1 MKCPR
6 VELLQSG
13 KLKKFCYEKKHIQDV
28 EKEIQIGQEYYQR
41 RPRD

>member
-28 EKEIQIGQEYYQR
+28 EKEIEIWQE
-41 RPRD
+41 